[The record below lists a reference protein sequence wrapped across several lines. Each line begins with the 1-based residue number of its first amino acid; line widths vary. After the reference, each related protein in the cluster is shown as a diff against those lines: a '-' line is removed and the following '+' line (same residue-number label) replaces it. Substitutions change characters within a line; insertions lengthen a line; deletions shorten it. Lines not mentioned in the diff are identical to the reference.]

1 MGDFKKLIAW
11 QEANALAGDLFDAFP
26 PGRAHVYTDLRAQI
40 LTAAGGVPDC
50 LAEGCASPSP
60 AEFKRFAG
68 MAYKSSKEVES
79 QLARARRT
87 RALTEAQFA
96 DFAKRNDRVSKL
108 CYGLARVVPSR

>member
-11 QEANALAGDLFDAFP
+11 QEADALAGDLFDAFP
-26 PGRAHVYTDLRAQI
+26 PGRANVYTDLRAQI

-50 LAEGCASPSP
+50 LAEGCASSSP
-60 AEFKRFAG
+60 DEFKRFAG

-87 RALTEAQFA
+87 CAITQAQFESLS
-96 DFAKRNDRVSKL
+96 KRSDRVSRL
-108 CYGLARVVPSR
+108 CYGLARRADSR